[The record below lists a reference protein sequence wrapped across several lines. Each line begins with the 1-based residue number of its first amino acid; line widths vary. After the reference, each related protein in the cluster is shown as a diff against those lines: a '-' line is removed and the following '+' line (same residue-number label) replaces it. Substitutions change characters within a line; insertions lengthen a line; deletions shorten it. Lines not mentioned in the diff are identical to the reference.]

1 MIGNEYDLM
10 ERQQQQ
16 DLIEMSERVVKAIKT
31 IQDGV
36 CKRVDVNDRIKVYE
50 CKNIIR
56 IDIKQEVQ
64 NG

>member
-1 MIGNEYDLM
+1 MDSYEM
-10 ERQQQQ
+10 EQVIQKVVRA
-16 DLIEMSERVVKAIKT
+16 IET

-36 CKRVDVNDRIKVYE
+36 CKRVDVNDSIKVYE

-56 IDIKQEVQ
+56 IDIKQN

>member
-1 MIGNEYDLM
+1 M
-10 ERQQQQ
+10 ELDR
-16 DLIEMSERVVKAIKT
+16 LIVQKVFKAVQT

-36 CKRVDVNDRIKVYE
+36 CKRVDVNDDIKVYA

-56 IDIKQEVQ
+56 IDIKNP

>member
-1 MIGNEYDLM
+1 M
-10 ERQQQQ
+10 ELDRLTVQK
-16 DLIEMSERVVKAIKT
+16 IFKAVQT

-36 CKRVDVNDRIKVYE
+36 CKRVDVNDDIKVYA

-56 IDIKQEVQ
+56 IDIKYP

>member
-1 MIGNEYDLM
+1 MVIDYM
-10 ERQQQQ
+10 ETVAKIQEAVAIIQQ
-16 DLIEMSERVVKAIKT
+16 
-31 IQDGV
+31 GV

-56 IDIKQEVQ
+56 IDIKQEVH

>member
-1 MIGNEYDLM
+1 MDPITLDEYVEKVM
-10 ERQQQQ
+10 RA
-16 DLIEMSERVVKAIKT
+16 IET

-36 CKRVDVNDRIKVYE
+36 CKRVDVNDRIKIYE

-56 IDIKQEVQ
+56 IDIKQEES

>member
-1 MIGNEYDLM
+1 MGSYEMNQVIQKVV
-10 ERQQQQ
+10 RA
-16 DLIEMSERVVKAIKT
+16 IET

-56 IDIKQEVQ
+56 IDIKQEES